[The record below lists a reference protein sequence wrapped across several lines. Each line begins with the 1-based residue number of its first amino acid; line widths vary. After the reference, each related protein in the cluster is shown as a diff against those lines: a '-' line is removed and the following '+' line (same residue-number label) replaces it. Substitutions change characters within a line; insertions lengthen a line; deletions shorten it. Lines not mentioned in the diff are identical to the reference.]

1 MTLGFEELS
10 VGDCI
15 GFKGPL
21 GSFEWLGSGIAKYRG
36 VERKAKN
43 IGMICA
49 GSGELRLCLI
59 RWSASDLDARRN
71 HTDHSSAPRSD
82 P

>member
-1 MTLGFEELS
+1 MTLGFEELH

-15 GFKGPL
+15 EFKGPL
-21 GSFEWLGSGIAKYRG
+21 GSFEWLGSGVAKWRG

-49 GSGELRLCLI
+49 GSGESTSLERFRRSI
-59 RWSASDLDARRN
+59 SDFVEC
-71 HTDHSSAPRSD
+71 S
-82 P
+82 

>member
-1 MTLGFEELS
+1 MTLGFEELH

-15 GFKGPL
+15 EFKGPL
-21 GSFEWLGSGIAKYRG
+21 GSFEWLGSGTARWRG

-49 GSGELRLCLI
+49 GSGEFNTTLRNF
-59 RWSASDLDARRN
+59 AN
-71 HTDHSSAPRSD
+71 HFLMWFC
-82 P
+82 